1 MTIKEYKQFP
11 EEALIIR
18 KKVFVEEQGFID
30 EFDDTDKVSKHLLV
44 YEEDKAIAT
53 CRIFFDEEKG
63 SYMVGRLA
71 VIKEFR
77 GKNIGSKVLKRAED
91 IIRRDGGKSV
101 ILSSQEEVVNFY
113 EKQGYSKEGDLYL
126 DEGCPHILVKKLLT

>member
-1 MTIKEYKQFP
+1 
-11 EEALIIR
+11 
-18 KKVFVEEQGFID
+18 
-30 EFDDTDKVSKHLLV
+30 
-44 YEEDKAIAT
+44 
-53 CRIFFDEEKG
+53 
-63 SYMVGRLA
+63 MVGRLA